1 MCEKCGVPFVFKED
15 RAGRGRALSL
25 GTGSTPVA
33 SCMKNAVVSQ
43 LTKWIPPLCTVTVP
57 LKKNTDLKVY
67 V

>member
-1 MCEKCGVPFVFKED
+1 MCEKCGVPFVFHKTE

-33 SCMKNAVVSQ
+33 SFMKNAVVFQ

-57 LKKNTDLKVY
+57 LKKNTIKVY